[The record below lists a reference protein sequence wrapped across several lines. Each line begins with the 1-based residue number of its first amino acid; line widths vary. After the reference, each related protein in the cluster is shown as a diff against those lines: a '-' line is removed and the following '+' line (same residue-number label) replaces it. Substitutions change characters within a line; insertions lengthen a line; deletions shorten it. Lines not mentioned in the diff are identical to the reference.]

1 MNFLIRN
8 KKWSY
13 LSAAFILILLLWFSF
28 THLMLYSND
37 AYVNTNFISISPQ
50 ISGRLS
56 AVYVKN
62 NQQVKAGDPLFEIDP
77 TPFQLIL
84 NQDQANLAQSM
95 ASRAATVVQLANLK
109 QQWVV
114 ADRTVQLAQNTLS
127 RYQALLK
134 QQVVSKQNYDDQDT
148 AYQNAKA
155 QQLSLRTQVFAAM
168 ELLKVESARIQS
180 DQSAL
185 DLAAYNLSL
194 TKVSAP
200 QDGYINNLY
209 VYPGLEVSANQVLFG
224 LVAHQDLQVIA
235 NYKEAALSEVRPGQH
250 VWVLLSSHPWHI
262 YHGTI
267 VSFGRA
273 VARDATPN
281 NAALPY
287 ISPTTDWIR
296 YPYRFPITID
306 VKNVDSDT
314 PIAMGA
320 DARTIIWVH

>member
-1 MNFLIRN
+1 MSGVSRHR
-8 KKWSY
+8 KWLY
-13 LSAAFILILLLWFSF
+13 LNSVLVVILLLWFSF
-28 THLMLYSND
+28 THLWLYSND
-37 AYVNTNFISISPQ
+37 AYVNADFISISPQ
-50 ISGRLS
+50 ITGRLS

-62 NQQVKAGDPLFEIDP
+62 NQKVKAGDPLFAIDP
-77 TPFQLIL
+77 TPFQLTL
-84 NQDQANLAQSM
+84 NQDQADLAQSQ

-109 QQWVV
+109 QQLLV
-114 ADRTVQLAQNTLS
+114 ADRTVQLAQSTLS

-148 AYQNAKA
+148 AYQNAKG
-155 QQLSLRTQVFAAM
+155 QQLSLRTQVFAAT
-168 ELLKVESARIQS
+168 ELLKVESAKILS
-180 DQSAL
+180 NQSAL

-209 VYPGLEVSANQVLFG
+209 VYPGLEVSANQSLFG
-224 LVAHQDLQVIA
+224 LVAHQNLQVIA
-235 NYKEAALSEVRPGQH
+235 NYKEGALSQVRPGQS
-250 VWVLLSSHPWHI
+250 VWVLLSSNPWHI
-262 YHGTI
+262 YHGRI

-273 VARDATPN
+273 VARNATPN

-296 YPYRFPITID
+296 YPYRFPITIE
-306 VKNVDSDT
+306 VKNVDSET

-320 DARTIIWVH
+320 DARTLIWVH